1 MGGGESRGDREEQ
14 KERKRGYLETRGS
27 SVGGWAGGEKEDVRE
42 EEEGVWGIEH
52 FSYAAIGG
60 LPLAEAQVVMASVDD
75 ESYC

>member
-1 MGGGESRGDREEQ
+1 M
-14 KERKRGYLETRGS
+14 
-27 SVGGWAGGEKEDVRE
+27 RE

-52 FSYAAIGG
+52 FLYAAIGG